1 MAVDCERK
9 KKKWYALFYLHGERY
24 WISAP
29 SQRELNTKIFGAASA
44 PLYNQV
50 TYYVE
55 QDQEN
60 EN

>member
-9 KKKWYALFYLHGERY
+9 KKKWYALFYIHGERY

-29 SQRELNTKIFGAASA
+29 S
-44 PLYNQV
+44 YNQV